1 MKRLRTFR
9 APEVEGKWHLV
20 DVKGMRVG
28 RVSTQ
33 IASVLR
39 GKHKPI
45 YDPSCDHGDFV
56 VVINA
61 DEVTSTS
68 SDKVYQWH
76 TGFPGGLK
84 TETFEKRRARR
95 SEQLIMLAVRRM
107 LPKGPL
113 GYRLLKKLKVYRG
126 KDHPHEA
133 QQPQALQIKE

>member
-1 MKRLRTFR
+1 MKRLRTYR
-9 APEVEGKWHLV
+9 PQEVDQKWYLV
-20 DVKGMRVG
+20 DASGKRLG
-28 RVSTQ
+28 RIGTR

-39 GKHKPI
+39 GKHKPV

-61 DEVTSTS
+61 DKVVNTS

-84 TETFEKRRARR
+84 TETFEKRRQRR
-95 SEQLIMLAVRRM
+95 SEQLIMLAVKRM

-126 KDHPHEA
+126 ADHQHQA
-133 QQPQALQIKE
+133 QQPQLLSITE

>member
-9 APEVEGKWHLV
+9 PQEVEGKWHLV
-20 DVKGMRVG
+20 DLKDKRLG
-28 RVSTQ
+28 RVSTR

-61 DEVTSTS
+61 GEVTSTS
-68 SDKVYQWH
+68 KDKVYHWH

-84 TETFEKRRARR
+84 TESFEKRLERR
-95 SEQLIMLAVRRM
+95 PEQLVMLAVRRM

-113 GYRLLKKLKVYRG
+113 GYRLLKKLKIYRG
-126 KDHPHEA
+126 EAHPHQA
-133 QQPQALQIKE
+133 QQPQVLTIPE